1 MRTFITPDEAENML
15 ADGERIHT
23 FRQAGFI
30 LLGCD
35 VDRQD
40 IVDMLKTFTPELS
53 GEQATAM
60 NHGLVI
66 EDDKGF
72 MFIETKAALARVR
85 EGEK

>member
-40 IVDMLKTFTPELS
+40 IVDMLKKFKPELS
-53 GEQATAM
+53 GKQATAM
-60 NHGLVI
+60 KHGLVI

-85 EGEK
+85 EGK